1 MVRFHS
7 INRVMTVGTIL
18 FFISL
23 AVLAIGAIFHSN
35 GTILAYTFV
44 YGGLAFLVSVGLI
57 FAGIVL
63 GARSGK
69 VQERTSDIWHNGKKQ

>member
-35 GTILAYTFV
+35 DNILAYAFV
-44 YGGLAFLVSVGLI
+44 YGGFAFFVSVVLI
-57 FAGIVL
+57 LAGIIL

-69 VQERTSDIWHNGKKQ
+69 LQERTSDIWHNRKKQ